1 MAYASE
7 PWSELYVAMAG
18 AAAALL
24 GLLFVAVS
32 INLEQVLRIAWL
44 PLRAGETLGV
54 LVALLTTAVF
64 VLVPGQSPTAL
75 GLELAGTGLGLIT
88 LGCLVGS
95 TVLAAALV
103 RRRDLLSVVV
113 APPMVFVAVACANI
127 ALAPSASFNLATM
140 ATLLVRGFPTMA
152 IATGAAFVIALIRW
166 AARR

>member
-1 MAYASE
+1 MAAYVAE

-54 LVALLTTAVF
+54 LVVLLATAVF

-75 GLELAGTGLGLIT
+75 GLELAGTGLVLIGSDGA
-88 LGCLVGS
+88 LRIRRGRPPGAPARSIVVPAVIVGCTGVPL
-95 TVLAAALV
+95 VLAG
-103 RRRDLLSVVV
+103 
-113 APPMVFVAVACANI
+113 
-127 ALAPSASFNLATM
+127 
-140 ATLLVRGFPTMA
+140 ATLVAGDGGGLYWTVPALLAGFAGAVFNAWVLLVEILR
-152 IATGAAFVIALIRW
+152 
-166 AARR
+166 

>member
-7 PWSELYVAMAG
+7 PWADLYVAMAG

-54 LVALLTTAVF
+54 LVVLLTTAVF

-75 GLELAGTGLGLIT
+75 GLELAGTGLVLLGCDGALRVRRGPPAGAPARRT
-88 LGCLVGS
+88 LGPPAIVGC
-95 TVLAAALV
+95 T
-103 RRRDLLSVVV
+103 R
-113 APPMVFVAVACANI
+113 
-127 ALAPSASFNLATM
+127 
-140 ATLLVRGFPTMA
+140 
-152 IATGAAFVIALIRW
+152 
-166 AARR
+166 